1 MRFVKEFIGLALIIV
16 FVITIEII
24 TVKITKNSLKN
35 IDDKISQIQKWES
48 DEQLEESIKNLSN
61 TWDEEEKR
69 LSCYMEH
76 NELEEIS
83 KLVNS
88 LEFQIENNKKDNIN
102 QTVDEIKFKM
112 EHIEN
117 KQKIKLE
124 NIF

>member
-24 TVKITKNSLKN
+24 TVKTTKDSLKN
-35 IDDKISQIQKWES
+35 IDGKISQVQKWES
-48 DEQLEESIKNLSN
+48 DEQLETSIKELSN
-61 TWDEEEKR
+61 SWKIEEKKM
-69 LSCYMEH
+69 SCYIEH
-76 NELEEIS
+76 NELEEIT
-83 KLVNS
+83 KLINS
-88 LEFQIENNKKDNIN
+88 LEFQIEDNKKDNIN
-102 QTVDEIKFKM
+102 QTIDEIKFKM